1 MQIEQAFAKLA
12 LTDNKVLG
20 VILAKWDRESVAA
33 MRGIK
38 VRQAF
43 RPAFINGV
51 HTVQNLRLMTHGPA
65 VRTAKQAARIADDLN
80 AGRITWEN

>member
-1 MQIEQAFAKLA
+1 
-12 LTDNKVLG
+12 
-20 VILAKWDRESVAA
+20 